1 MPVDQ
6 ALATL
11 AAALDR
17 KRREDEARR
26 FAGDIRRMARR

>member
-6 ALATL
+6 AITNLT
-11 AAALDR
+11 AALER
-17 KRREDEARR
+17 KRREDEADR